1 MTMAGSGDR
10 DERGFTLI
18 ELLIAMFIFAIVISS
33 VYGAYRATFTIIH
46 GSEAQMAISR
56 SGQVAIERIS
66 DDLRS
71 IVAGPGG
78 ELRGEKKDVSGA
90 RGDSLAFI
98 SASHLALSK
107 KDLRAGYAVIGYSAE
122 PDEKNG
128 LLKLYR
134 LDRVLLP
141 GMEKEKSETPG
152 DILAAGLQEV
162 SFTYVDADGKETDEW
177 DSEEGKE
184 DSGEGKQ
191 LADPLLPE
199 LVYVKLVFSH
209 SAERE
214 TDQASEGGV
223 VFRTAVALPKKAK
236 ARK

>member
-1 MTMAGSGDR
+1 MAGSDKR

-71 IVAGPGG
+71 VVAGPGG
-78 ELRGEKKDVSGA
+78 ELRGERKDVSGV

-107 KDLRAGYAVIGYSAE
+107 KDMRAGYAFIGYSAE

-134 LDRVLLP
+134 LDRVLMP

-152 DILAAGLQEV
+152 EVLAAGLQEA
-162 SFTYVDADGKETDEW
+162 SFVYVDADGKETDEW
-177 DSEEGKE
+177 DSDEGEE
-184 DSGEGKQ
+184 DPGEGEQPKE
-191 LADPLLPE
+191 PLFPE
-199 LVYVKLVFSH
+199 LVYVKLVFSR

-214 TDQASEGGV
+214 ADQASEGGV
-223 VFRTAVALPKKAK
+223 VFKTAVALPKKAK
-236 ARK
+236 ARE